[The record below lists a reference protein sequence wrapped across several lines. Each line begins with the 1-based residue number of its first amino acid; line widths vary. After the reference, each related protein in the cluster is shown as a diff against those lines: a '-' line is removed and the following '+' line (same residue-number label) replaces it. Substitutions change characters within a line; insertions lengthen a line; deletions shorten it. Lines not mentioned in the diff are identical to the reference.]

1 MNRIAPVSDKV
12 PEKEAREAWWLR
24 DGEAVIRRAATPDER
39 YPDPDALQVGQLTI
53 SPNWHEARVNRRRL
67 RLTTAQFDV
76 LLQLARRP
84 GWVFSRAQLIEALRG
99 RRVVTDHAINVYIF
113 RIRKQLGSDGGVIE
127 TVRQVG
133 YRLRSDAVNADNEQ

>member
-1 MNRIAPVSDKV
+1 M
-12 PEKEAREAWWLR
+12 
-24 DGEAVIRRAATPDER
+24 RAAVPGGR
-39 YPDPDALQVGQLTI
+39 YPDPDALQVGRLTI
-53 SPNWHEARVNRRRL
+53 FPNWHEARVNRRRL

-99 RRVVTDHAINVYIF
+99 RRVVTDHAINVYVF
-113 RIRKQLGSDGGVIE
+113 RIRQQLGSGGAVIE

-133 YRLRSDAVNADNEQ
+133 YRLRSDAGNADNEP